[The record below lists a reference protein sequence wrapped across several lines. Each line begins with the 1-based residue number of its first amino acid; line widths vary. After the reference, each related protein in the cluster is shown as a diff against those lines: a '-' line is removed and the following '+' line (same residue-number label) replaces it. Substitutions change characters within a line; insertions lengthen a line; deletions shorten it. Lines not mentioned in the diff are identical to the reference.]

1 MADVVTRTLPTTLGG
16 KITIKEDAGIDADQ
30 KDVRATS
37 STLYIIE
44 ADNTTNTSAVY
55 VKFWD
60 ATGPTFGGASGSIP
74 DICLK
79 VNASTKRSITIHK
92 GFTFADISFAVVTA
106 AGPTSDDVLSGV
118 TLRFLTS

>member
-1 MADVVTRTLPTTLGG
+1 MADIVTRTLPTTLGG

-30 KDVRATS
+30 KDVRAS
-37 STLYIIE
+37 SSVLYIVE
-44 ADNTTNTSAVY
+44 ADNTANTSAVY

-60 ATGPTFGGASGSIP
+60 ATGPTFGGPSGSVP

-79 VNASTKRSITIHK
+79 INASTKRSITMHK
-92 GFTFADISFAVVTA
+92 GFTFADISFAVVTG
-106 AGPTSDDVLSGV
+106 AGETSDDVLSGV